1 MSEENKIL
9 NKGLDALLG
18 QSTNNNQKSV
28 KELSVEDI
36 NPGRFQ
42 PRTNFDE
49 EKLLELTNSIKNH
62 GVLSPILVR
71 EVGLN
76 KYEVIAGERRLRA
89 SKNAGLKT
97 IPTLIDQKQDKDAL
111 ESALIENLQRED
123 LNAVEEARGY
133 DRLKRE
139 FSVEANI
146 GKPQVAY
153 RETIKET
160 IDIEGKFVRQSGGKG
175 QYGHVWLK
183 LEPLGLDDDYEFV
196 DEIVGGVVP
205 KEYIPAVDKGIQEQM
220 QNGVVAG
227 YPLLALKATLYDGS
241 YHDVDSSEM
250 AFKIAGS
257 MALKEGALKAKP
269 VILEPIM
276 KVEVVTP
283 EEHMG
288 DVVGDLNRRRG
299 IILGMDEI
307 PSGKTVQSE
316 VPLSEM
322 FGYATDLRSQ
332 TQGRASFSMEF
343 LKYADVPS
351 SIAEELK
358 TA

>member
-18 QSTNNNQKSV
+18 QNTNNNQKSV
-28 KELSVEDI
+28 KELPVEDI

-111 ESALIENLQRED
+111 ESALIENLQREN

-139 FSVEANI
+139 FGLTQDEVAASTGKARSTIANSLRLLSLPAKVLDMLSSGQIEKGHAKLLASMDSLEAEKAAINI
-146 GKPQVAY
+146 IKNKLTVKDLVGISSKKTNKKPQTKTKDRDLLIV
-153 RETIKET
+153 EE
-160 IDIEGKFVRQSGGKG
+160 EMSENF
-175 QYGHVWLK
+175 GH
-183 LEPLGLDDDYEFV
+183 
-196 DEIVGGVVP
+196 
-205 KEYIPAVDKGIQEQM
+205 
-220 QNGVVAG
+220 
-227 YPLLALKATLYDGS
+227 
-241 YHDVDSSEM
+241 
-250 AFKIAGS
+250 
-257 MALKEGALKAKP
+257 
-269 VILEPIM
+269 
-276 KVEVVTP
+276 KVEI
-283 EEHMG
+283 EAKSKK
-288 DVVGDLNRRRG
+288 
-299 IILGMDEI
+299 
-307 PSGKTVQSE
+307 SGKVVINYNTKDELESII
-316 VPLSEM
+316 SK
-322 FGYATDLRSQ
+322 
-332 TQGRASFSMEF
+332 
-343 LKYADVPS
+343 LKN
-351 SIAEELK
+351 
-358 TA
+358 

>member
-18 QSTNNNQKSV
+18 QNTNNNQKSV
-28 KELSVEDI
+28 KELPVEDI

-139 FSVEANI
+139 FGLTQDEVAASTGKARSTIANSLRLLSLPAKVLDMLSSGQIEKGHAKLLASMNPLEAEKAANNI
-146 GKPQVAY
+146 IKNKLTVKDLTGLSSKKTNKKPQ
-153 RETIKET
+153 IKTKDRDLLIVE
-160 IDIEGKFVRQSGGKG
+160 EEMSENF
-175 QYGHVWLK
+175 GH
-183 LEPLGLDDDYEFV
+183 
-196 DEIVGGVVP
+196 
-205 KEYIPAVDKGIQEQM
+205 
-220 QNGVVAG
+220 
-227 YPLLALKATLYDGS
+227 
-241 YHDVDSSEM
+241 
-250 AFKIAGS
+250 
-257 MALKEGALKAKP
+257 
-269 VILEPIM
+269 
-276 KVEVVTP
+276 KVEI
-283 EEHMG
+283 EAKSKK
-288 DVVGDLNRRRG
+288 
-299 IILGMDEI
+299 
-307 PSGKTVQSE
+307 SGKVVINYNTKDE
-316 VPLSEM
+316 LE
-322 FGYATDLRSQ
+322 
-332 TQGRASFSMEF
+332 
-343 LKYADVPS
+343 
-351 SIAEELK
+351 SIISKLK
-358 TA
+358 T

>member
-18 QSTNNNQKSV
+18 QNTNNNQKSV
-28 KELSVEDI
+28 KELPVEDI

-139 FSVEANI
+139 FGLTQDEVAASTGKARSTIANSLRLLSLPAKVLDMLSSGQIEKGHAKLLASMSPLEAEKAANNI
-146 GKPQVAY
+146 IKNKLTVKDLAGLSSKKTNKKPQ
-153 RETIKET
+153 IKTKDRDLLIVE
-160 IDIEGKFVRQSGGKG
+160 EEMSENF
-175 QYGHVWLK
+175 GH
-183 LEPLGLDDDYEFV
+183 
-196 DEIVGGVVP
+196 
-205 KEYIPAVDKGIQEQM
+205 
-220 QNGVVAG
+220 
-227 YPLLALKATLYDGS
+227 
-241 YHDVDSSEM
+241 
-250 AFKIAGS
+250 
-257 MALKEGALKAKP
+257 
-269 VILEPIM
+269 
-276 KVEVVTP
+276 KVEI
-283 EEHMG
+283 EAKSKK
-288 DVVGDLNRRRG
+288 
-299 IILGMDEI
+299 
-307 PSGKTVQSE
+307 SGKVVINYNTKDELESII
-316 VPLSEM
+316 
-322 FGYATDLRSQ
+322 FK
-332 TQGRASFSMEF
+332 
-343 LKYADVPS
+343 LK
-351 SIAEELK
+351 K
-358 TA
+358 